1 VMLIAGAMGVWLFYV
16 QHQYE
21 GVYWARHEEWEPLR
35 AALEGSSY
43 YKLPGLLQWITGS
56 IGLHHIHH
64 VQPKIP
70 NYHLQRC
77 QDDVEAFHSVE
88 PITLRTSLWSLT
100 RHLWDEKRGKLISF
114 RAIRGDF
121 ERVQA

>member
-1 VMLIAGAMGVWLFYV
+1 MLIAGAMGVWLFYV

-21 GVYWARHEEWEPLR
+21 GVYWARHEDWEPLR

-43 YKLPGLLQWITGS
+43 YKLPKLLQWITGN

-70 NYHLQRC
+70 NYHLQQC
-77 QDDVEAFHSVE
+77 QDDVDIFQRVE

-100 RHLWDEKRGKLISF
+100 HHLWDEKGGRLVTFKGLRSEVP
-114 RAIRGDF
+114 G
-121 ERVQA
+121 